1 MAKEKC
7 GEIFLVKAQ
16 FAANSELF
24 VRFATLSRE
33 ILTIFT
39 RHPGYAEVSFI
50 KKACIYCIGGV
61 QDKKPILYNP
71 QMENIQLALTF
82 DDVLLVPQ
90 RSEILPHQATL
101 NTAFTRDLNINI
113 PLVSA
118 AMDTVTEFRAAIC
131 LAQEGGVGVIH
142 RNLKPD
148 AQAAQV
154 AKVKKHE
161 SGVIHNPITVNQ
173 NARVSDVLE
182 LMVSH
187 HISGVPVVDG
197 ERVVGIVTSR
207 DLRFELKLDA
217 LVSEIMTPQ
226 DRLVTVKEGESHG
239 RVKQLLHEHR
249 IEKLIVVDDEFNL
262 KGLITV
268 KDIQKST
275 DYPNACKDE
284 QGRLLVAAAVG
295 TGADSDQRVEALVR
309 AGVDAIIV
317 DTAHGHSIG
326 VLNRVQAIK
335 EQYDVQVIGGNIATA
350 AAALDL
356 VKAGADGVKV
366 GIGPG
371 SICTTRVVAGVGVPQ
386 VQAVMDVAKALK
398 GTGVPFIADGG
409 LRFSG
414 DIAKAIAA
422 GANCVMV
429 GGLLAGT
436 DEAPGEIEIY
446 QGRSYKSYRGMGSVG
461 AMAKGSKDRYFQEG
475 VKSTDKLVPEGIE
488 GRVPYKGPMLN
499 IVHQLMGGLRS
510 SMGYTGNATID
521 EMRTDA
527 EFVRITSAG
536 MNESHVH
543 DVSIV
548 KEAPNYHRN

>member
-1 MAKEKC
+1 
-7 GEIFLVKAQ
+7 
-16 FAANSELF
+16 
-24 VRFATLSRE
+24 
-33 ILTIFT
+33 
-39 RHPGYAEVSFI
+39 
-50 KKACIYCIGGV
+50 
-61 QDKKPILYNP
+61 
-71 QMENIQLALTF
+71 MENIELALTF

-90 RSEILPHQATL
+90 KSEILPHQAKL
-101 NTAFTRDLNINI
+101 NTQFTRDLKINI

-118 AMDTVTEFRAAIC
+118 AMDTVTESRAAIC

-142 RNLKPD
+142 RNLPPA
-148 AQAAQV
+148 AQAEQV
-154 AKVKKHE
+154 SLVKKHE
-161 SGVIHNPITVNQ
+161 SGVIHDPITVSRD
-173 NARVSDVLE
+173 ARVRDVLD
-182 LMVSH
+182 LMLQH
-187 HISGVPVVDG
+187 RISGVPVVDG
-197 ERVVGIVTSR
+197 PTVVGIVTNR
-207 DLRFELKLDA
+207 DLRFELNHDA
-217 LVSEIMTPQ
+217 PVSEIMTPQ
-226 DRLVTVKEGESHG
+226 ERLVTVREGESRG
-239 RVKQLLHEHR
+239 RVKKLLHEHR
-249 IEKLIVVDDEFNL
+249 IEKLIVVDDDFQL

-275 DYPNACKDE
+275 EFPNACKDE
-284 QGRLLVAAAVG
+284 QGSLLVAAAVG
-295 TGADSDQRVEALVR
+295 TGADSDERVEALVR

-326 VLNRVQAIK
+326 VLDRVRAIK
-335 EQYDVQVIGGNIATA
+335 SQYDVQVIGGNIATA

-356 VKAGADGVKV
+356 VEAGADGVKV

-386 VQAVMDVAKALK
+386 IQAVMNVSSALE
-398 GTGVPFIADGG
+398 GTGIPFIADGG

-475 VKSTDKLVPEGIE
+475 VQTPEKLVPEGIE
-488 GRVPYKGPMLN
+488 GRVPYKGPMVN
-499 IVHQLMGGLRS
+499 IIHQLMGGLRS

-521 EMRTDA
+521 EMRSEA
-527 EFVRITSAG
+527 KFVRITNAG
-536 MNESHVH
+536 MSESHVH